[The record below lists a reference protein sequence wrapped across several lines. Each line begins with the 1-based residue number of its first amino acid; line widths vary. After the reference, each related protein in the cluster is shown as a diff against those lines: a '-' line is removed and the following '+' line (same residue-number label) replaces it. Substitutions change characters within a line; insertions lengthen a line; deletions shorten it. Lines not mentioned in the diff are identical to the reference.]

1 MSRVDERLKQ
11 KENLILD
18 ISNHLISWDGSTD
31 HALKILSDNDE
42 KFRQMNQLD
51 RQVSADELNS
61 FNEKYRN
68 HWQKLINTQQELMQ
82 AVQAGQAVNQE
93 QLSQIDNKQKIVEN
107 YMSVKNKSIFIEK
120 DY

>member
-1 MSRVDERLKQ
+1 MNEWLKQ

-18 ISNHLISWDGSTD
+18 ITNHLISWDNSGT
-31 HALKILSDNDE
+31 HAIQILADNDE
-42 KFRQMNQLD
+42 KFKKLRALD
-51 RQVSADELNS
+51 AEVSEEDLKL

-82 AVQAGQAVNQE
+82 AVQIGQDENHE
-93 QLSQIDNKQKIVEN
+93 QLSQIDNKQKIVNN